1 MISILPEILEQLY
14 LLPLECQRYLV
25 QDDVLLL
32 FFRPLCGAFLYKT
45 DKLSFIRFSLFFL
58 IVI

>member
-32 FFRPLCGAFLYKT
+32 FFRPLCGAFLYKI
-45 DKLSFIRFSLFFL
+45 DKLSFILFSLFF
-58 IVI
+58 